1 MNKKILEEFWNLY
14 DSEGIVVALN
24 WLESIKYYENS
35 DNTIDNII
43 ESFTK
48 IKLNN

>member
-14 DSEGIVVALN
+14 DSEGTVVALT
-24 WLESIKYYENS
+24 WLESLKYYEDS

-43 ESFTK
+43 GSFTK